1 MIEKEKEEI
10 SIFKLIKFWYCIDFY
25 FICKNF
31 WYWYVILIDE
41 FSFFYWM
48 KYILFRKNNK
58 VYLNSVYVFSIFYVL
73 LCVDDF
79 VKKKFYVIIVS
90 LNC

>member
-1 MIEKEKEEI
+1 MSLVFFIEWNIYYLE
-10 SIFKLIKFWYCIDFY
+10 
-25 FICKNF
+25 
-31 WYWYVILIDE
+31 
-41 FSFFYWM
+41 
-48 KYILFRKNNK
+48 KNNK
-58 VYLNSVYVFSIFYVL
+58 IYLNSVYVFSIFYVL